1 MKDILCD
8 IIDFVFSPLGRI
20 VCIPILTIFMGN
32 IIKYLGTNDKYARVT
47 KEMFCWAP
55 DLVVA
60 SFILL
65 YQNFYTNIR
74 LGMSVDGE
82 QIMLF
87 LSTLFVNILLSM
99 LIITIL
105 RKFGRVST
113 GKRKNKINEAELTL
127 WGGIIIPDA
136 LGAVMLLT
144 NLLVM

>member
-1 MKDILCD
+1 
-8 IIDFVFSPLGRI
+8 
-20 VCIPILTIFMGN
+20 
-32 IIKYLGTNDKYARVT
+32 
-47 KEMFCWAP
+47 
-55 DLVVA
+55 
-60 SFILL
+60 
-65 YQNFYTNIR
+65 
-74 LGMSVDGE
+74 MSVDGE

-113 GKRKNKINEAELTL
+113 GKRKNKINDAELTL